1 MSTKDHN
8 ETLVG
13 IHLAIGSVCALGLV
27 GSPWIIARN
36 FRHAEQIPLII
47 IVFGTVLLIAAL
59 MFSTAIA
66 MRRQRPV
73 GRTLGLLAAA
83 VLIII
88 FWPVG
93 VYSWW
98 FFHSDGAKKMYGVAP
113 E

>member
-1 MSTKDHN
+1 VSTKDHN

-13 IHLAIGSVCALGLV
+13 IHLFVGCVFTLGLI

-36 FRHAEQIPLII
+36 FGDAGMIPQAILIFGL
-47 IVFGTVLLIAAL
+47 VFLIAAL
-59 MFSTAIA
+59 MFSTAIT
-66 MRRQRPV
+66 MRRQKPA
-73 GRTLGLLAAA
+73 GRRLGLMAAA

-88 FWPVG
+88 FWPAG

-98 FFHSDGAKKMYGVAP
+98 FFHSDGAKRMYGLKA

>member
-1 MSTKDHN
+1 
-8 ETLVG
+8 LF
-13 IHLAIGSVCALGLV
+13 IGSVFTLGLI

-36 FRHAEQIPLII
+36 FRNVGMIPQAIL
-47 IVFGTVLLIAAL
+47 VFGLVFLVAAL

-66 MRRQRPV
+66 MRRQKPV
-73 GRTLGLLAAA
+73 ARKLGLMAAA

-88 FWPVG
+88 FWPAG

-98 FFHSDGAKKMYGVAP
+98 FFHSDGAKRMYGVKA